1 MNPWILNFWY
11 FIFHFNFW
19 TRLTLSCL
27 SKLLM
32 NAAFGYIWILSPRQ
46 RKANSEK
53 HSKLRRVSILI
64 PWYDNITWHNGEN
77 WTMTA
82 TTGLQLVQQ
91 NFVDSYRP
99 PRPQRWYINTS
110 WTHPHRPGK
119 FKMCG
124 ANGGRIR
131 EIEGTFQ
138 TEFWPGNQVM
148 ACHIPEGLSIRSEAW
163 NFSPCAHVWSASC
176 WSDSSRH
183 CKCIDVVPR
192 IIIQLWCPSKMVC
205 KYIYIYHVYISCI

>member
-64 PWYDNITWHNGEN
+64 PWYDNITWHNGRTGRLDYN
-77 WTMTA
+77 WYNRTSLTA
-82 TTGLQLVQQ
+82 M
-91 NFVDSYRP
+91 YR
-99 PRPQRWYINTS
+99 PRPQRWYTNTS

-119 FKMCG
+119 FKIC
-124 ANGGRIR
+124 GGRMGEESVKLKGR
-131 EIEGTFQ
+131 FKLNLARQ
-138 TEFWPGNQVM
+138 PSD
-148 ACHIPEGLSIRSEAW
+148 GLPYTWGLKHSK
-163 NFSPCAHVWSASC
+163 
-176 WSDSSRH
+176 SSMELLTM
-183 CKCIDVVPR
+183 CTC
-192 IIIQLWCPSKMVC
+192 MVLFLL
-205 KYIYIYHVYISCI
+205 IW

>member
-1 MNPWILNFWY
+1 
-11 FIFHFNFW
+11 
-19 TRLTLSCL
+19 
-27 SKLLM
+27 M

-64 PWYDNITWHNGEN
+64 PWYDNITWHNGELVQ
-77 WTMTA
+77 WLM
-82 TTGLQLVQQ
+82 TGLQLVQQ

-99 PRPQRWYINTS
+99 PRPQRWYTNTS

-119 FKMCG
+119 FKKMWRKWG
-124 ANGGRIR
+124 KNPWNWRDVSNWI
-131 EIEGTFQ
+131 
-138 TEFWPGNQVM
+138 WPGNQVM
-148 ACHIPEGLSIRSEAW
+148 ARHIPEGLSIRSQAW
-163 NFSPCAHVWSASC
+163 NFSPCAHVWSSSC

-205 KYIYIYHVYISCI
+205 KYISCI